1 MHEDRPRPETTQPV
15 KRMDFRD
22 LLMKI
27 VLSAYNSGSLESF
40 NQVRFLAKRN
50 FGGKHQR
57 RFEGSTQAQG
67 SLSDMHTTV
76 WLLPYS
82 TWGRPIWNV

>member
-1 MHEDRPRPETTQPV
+1 MHEDRPRSETNQPV

-22 LLMKI
+22 LFTKT

-40 NQVRFLAKRN
+40 NQERFLAKRN
-50 FGGKHQR
+50 FGAKRQR
-57 RFEGSTQAQG
+57 RFEVSTHAQG

-82 TWGRPIWNV
+82 TWGRSIWNV